1 LADFS
6 YKDKAKDAI
15 KQRIIAEEISKA
27 LQNNTFDYVL
37 VIRPDLIDSRHL
49 KILKACSNHHFIG
62 YQWNGI
68 ERFPKTLS
76 SVDLFDHFFVFDP
89 EDLSNRTTETTSFKA
104 VPISILTCTPQN
116 PSYTQVLL
124 PTL

>member
-1 LADFS
+1 MTYKIILVMPSHSNFATAIQKNLEFHNFEVKFINSSPENIQKIKLPRWINIYTLFRKLFLADFS

-49 KILKACSNHHFIG
+49 KILKAC
-62 YQWNGI
+62 
-68 ERFPKTLS
+68 
-76 SVDLFDHFFVFDP
+76 
-89 EDLSNRTTETTSFKA
+89 
-104 VPISILTCTPQN
+104 
-116 PSYTQVLL
+116 
-124 PTL
+124 